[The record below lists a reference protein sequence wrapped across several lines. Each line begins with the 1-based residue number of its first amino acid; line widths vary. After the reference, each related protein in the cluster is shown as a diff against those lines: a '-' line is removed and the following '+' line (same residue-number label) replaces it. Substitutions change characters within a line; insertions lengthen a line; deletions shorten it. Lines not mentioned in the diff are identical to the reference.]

1 MKAAI
6 GQDSHRFEEGYGKPL
21 ILGGVVFPGETG
33 LLANSDGDVVLHAI
47 TNAISGITGRNI
59 LGRVADEMCQ
69 SGITD
74 SAEYL
79 REALKSLEGRIVHL
93 SISMECLRPKISPM
107 ISAMRECITL
117 SSGLLRSS
125 EGESSGGAERLNRS
139 NSARRAR
146 FSSCAAA
153 SSLLTQSIPMS
164 RPSFLMKYVEERNS
178 PLLVFP
184 L

>member
-47 TNAISGITGRNI
+47 TNAVSGITGRNI

-74 SAEYL
+74 SAEPAGSP
-79 REALKSLEGRIVHL
+79 EITGGEN
-93 SISMECLRPKISPM
+93 RPPQCFDGVP
-107 ISAMRECITL
+107 A
-117 SSGLLRSS
+117 
-125 EGESSGGAERLNRS
+125 AEN
-139 NSARRAR
+139 
-146 FSSCAAA
+146 
-153 SSLLTQSIPMS
+153 QPDD
-164 RPSFLMKYVEERNS
+164 PRNAGKDC
-178 PLLVFP
+178 
-184 L
+184 

>member
-47 TNAISGITGRNI
+47 TNAVSGITGRNI

-107 ISAMRECITL
+107 ILRWQMKSVRKAAAANAYLTGALKLTQNSDIFTHRTETRRKIERH
-117 SSGLLRSS
+117 SSSS
-125 EGESSGGAERLNRS
+125 SSHAESGGGGTGRS
-139 NSARRAR
+139 GK
-146 FSSCAAA
+146 F
-153 SSLLTQSIPMS
+153 
-164 RPSFLMKYVEERNS
+164 
-178 PLLVFP
+178 
-184 L
+184 

>member
-21 ILGGVVFPGETG
+21 ILGGVVFSGEVG

-47 TNAISGITGRNI
+47 TNAVSGITGRNI

-79 REALKSLEGRIVHL
+79 REAL
-93 SISMECLRPKISPM
+93 SMECLRPKISPM
-107 ISAMRECITL
+107 IPAMQEKIAELLGVEPAAIGITATTGEGLTDCGKGLGISVLCILTVED
-117 SSGLLRSS
+117 GPC
-125 EGESSGGAERLNRS
+125 ER
-139 NSARRAR
+139 
-146 FSSCAAA
+146 
-153 SSLLTQSIPMS
+153 
-164 RPSFLMKYVEERNS
+164 
-178 PLLVFP
+178 
-184 L
+184 